1 MIIDNFEEYEDTDL
15 YDQENGTYYDDVKFL
30 EKYASTTD
38 GPIIDIACGTGRATI
53 PLAKEGNELIGVDV
67 HEGMLC
73 AAKKKSSELGLNIKW
88 KKQDC
93 TNLNLNVKSNLIFT
107 IGNSFQHFLTNK
119 AQDDLLSSVHKH
131 LHDGGLFIF
140 GTRFPSLDE
149 LLQPP
154 TEEYWRSYIDQV
166 SQQKVDVYT
175 ISSYDALTQL
185 QHYTTIR
192 KFVGM
197 NGDIVNEKRTHITLR
212 YVFPKEMERI
222 LSYNGFEII
231 GLYKDCNETP
241 IDENSYEMIYVCRK
255 NKI

>member
-1 MIIDNFEEYEDTDL
+1 MGIDNFEEYEDAVL
-15 YDQENGTYYDDVKFL
+15 YDQENDMYHEDIKFL
-30 EKYASTTD
+30 EKYASTID

-53 PLAKEGNELIGVDV
+53 PLAKAGQELIGVDV
-67 HEGMLC
+67 HEGMLR
-73 AAKKKSSELGLNIKW
+73 AAEKKSSELELNIKW
-88 KKQDC
+88 EKQDC
-93 TNLNLNVKSNLIFT
+93 TNLNLDVKSNLIFT
-107 IGNSFQHFLTNK
+107 VGNSFQHFLTNN
-119 AQDDLLSSVHKH
+119 ALDGLLSSVHKH

-175 ISSYDALTQL
+175 ISRYDALTQL

-192 KFVGM
+192 KFAGV
-197 NGDIVNEKRTHITLR
+197 NGVNVNEKRTHITLR

-222 LSYNGFEII
+222 LSNNGFEILGI
-231 GLYKDCNETP
+231 YKDWNETP

-255 NKI
+255 L